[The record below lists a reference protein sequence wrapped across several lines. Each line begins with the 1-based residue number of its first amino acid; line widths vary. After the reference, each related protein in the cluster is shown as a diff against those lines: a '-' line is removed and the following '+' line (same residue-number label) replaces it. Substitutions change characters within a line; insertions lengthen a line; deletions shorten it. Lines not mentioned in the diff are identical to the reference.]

1 MFGVVYIL
9 SDYPTETTGNYIH
22 YSPTNLCPVKR
33 ISLYGYNKHT
43 HQAICQEWDTIPR

>member
-1 MFGVVYIL
+1 
-9 SDYPTETTGNYIH
+9 
-22 YSPTNLCPVKR
+22 VKR